1 MIVFAPVS
9 EIGGDKMEV
18 GTAIE
23 IMLAFG
29 IYTLALLTYVKNDRK
44 K

>member
-1 MIVFAPVS
+1 
-9 EIGGDKMEV
+9 MEV

-44 K
+44 KWLYNKCWGRK